1 MAGLGI
7 GGTSREVQSIG
18 GTALDSD
25 SRGASPHDAD
35 CENRTLAPGG
45 SHKLARSS
53 ERSERCISR
62 VTAMMVNG

>member
-1 MAGLGI
+1 MARLGI

-35 CENRTLAPGG
+35 CENRHVSP
-45 SHKLARSS
+45 
-53 ERSERCISR
+53 
-62 VTAMMVNG
+62 